1 MKKKYLQSMA
11 MLLVVLL
18 LAAFTAVGCD
28 TGEEPVAEVE
38 GETEAPT
45 DGGEDAAA
53 DEVTDGEK
61 EVLLM
66 GTNADFPPFEFI
78 DDNNEIAG
86 FDVDLA
92 REIANNL
99 GMELQI
105 ENMDFDGLIPAVVS
119 GMVDIA
125 VAAMTIRE
133 DRLENVNFSTP
144 YFDAGQVI
152 VVNAGYDAI
161 SSEADLTDKR
171 IAAQLGTTGQ
181 FALEDLEIPMDQI
194 TLFPKVTEVFMELK
208 QEKVDAVVID
218 RPVAD
223 RYIQVHEGLVIV
235 GDNFTEEVFGI
246 AVPKDNPELLEKI
259 NAALAELQESGK
271 YDEIFDKW
279 F

>member
-223 RYIQVHEGLVIV
+223 RYIQVHEGLEII

-259 NAALAELQESGK
+259 NTALAELQESGK